1 MRRLFK
7 NRILS
12 AALLSLLAF
21 TGAQAVHTDSAKA
34 HPVNSVADGD
44 ATSTYPSDTG
54 WG

>member
-12 AALLSLLAF
+12 AALLSLLAVAG
-21 TGAQAVHTDSAKA
+21 TQAVHTESTKA
-34 HPVNSVADGD
+34 HSANSVADGD